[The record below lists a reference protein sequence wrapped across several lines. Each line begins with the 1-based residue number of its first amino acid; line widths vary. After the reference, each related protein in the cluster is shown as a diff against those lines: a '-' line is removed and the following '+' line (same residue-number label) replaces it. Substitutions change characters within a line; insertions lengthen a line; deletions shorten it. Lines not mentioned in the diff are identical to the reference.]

1 MHHILYPL
9 MILMSG
15 FTVTTHYSVFIT
27 QYTVFPS
34 FTPHLHHHF
43 LEFELQ
49 LEQQEH
55 LADC

>member
-1 MHHILYPL
+1 

-15 FTVTTHYSVFIT
+15 ITVMTHYSVFIT
-27 QYTVFPS
+27 QYTLLPN

-49 LEQQEH
+49 PEQQEH